1 GTHLES
7 EFEIVGT
14 YTRDLPYGYDSLVE
28 NLIDVSHVPFAHH
41 GLQGT
46 RDDAAPVSMTIPE
59 MKGSDQQGD
68 LLNFTFWDRTMRMR
82 REAQFFLRSPFFFFY
97 LGEFLG
103 DKDNEEYKQFTAR
116 RGADPDGKPRFRLNC
131 ACVPVAPGWSRL
143 ILCDASVPGT
153 GGVRSVLERLGIRG
167 QIPPWVI
174 HLLSNRFLDSDLAF
188 LHHQERKLRQG
199 PDGCTAWNKAYYMPG
214 EADRSISAWRQW
226 LSKVLSSWTSAM
238 KTAVRPATCVAEEGP
253 SAGGG
258 TPMLLFLV
266 GQIQEQAEHRVP
278 KWTALPAN
286 WIVAVGTG
294 ASVDRIRCAS
304 QGLHFIA
311 AA

>member
-97 LGEFLG
+97 LGERLKGFLLHLHPRFLG

-226 LSKVLSSWTSAM
+226 LSKEGA
-238 KTAVRPATCVAEEGP
+238 RCVD
-253 SAGGG
+253 
-258 TPMLLFLV
+258 
-266 GQIQEQAEHRVP
+266 P
-278 KWTALPAN
+278 KVKLPASPLSREHLLN
-286 WIVAVGTG
+286 RWEQHS
-294 ASVDRIRCAS
+294 ASCKHCRQA
-304 QGLHFIA
+304 
-311 AA
+311 